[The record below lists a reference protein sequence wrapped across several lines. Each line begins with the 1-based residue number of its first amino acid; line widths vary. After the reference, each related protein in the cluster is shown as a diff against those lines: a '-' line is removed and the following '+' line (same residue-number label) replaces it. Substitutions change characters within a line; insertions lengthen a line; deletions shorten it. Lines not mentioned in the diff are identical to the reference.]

1 MNDNLSLSNRI
12 AVFTGKDRSEL
23 TRKDLLDVVQK
34 FEIQRF
40 TFHYTAVDG
49 KLKELKLPFTTLHQA
64 ERILAQGERVDG
76 SSLFKGLVD
85 SSLSDLYVVPVYRT
99 AFLNPF
105 ESRSLDFVC
114 RFLDRNHELA
124 SHTTD
129 NILGKSAI
137 RFREKTGFDFWALGE
152 LEFFLIYDPETSLYP
167 IQSQGGYHAASPFV
181 KTSKVINE
189 MVKHIS
195 RITGKVKY
203 AHAEVGYIKEIHS
216 RNPVLNKK
224 SAEQHEIEL
233 LTAPVEDMA
242 DFISLARWVIH
253 TVAHRHGMLATFA
266 PKLNEGTAGNGL
278 HFHMEL
284 KKDGRNVMV
293 DNGRLSAEA
302 RKLIA
307 GLCTHAP
314 TLSAFGNSVA
324 SSFLRLV
331 PNQEAPT
338 KICWSDMNRSALIR
352 VPLGWIKSRNLALKV
367 NPSQKEPFD
376 DRDAR
381 QTVEIRS
388 PDGSARVY
396 LFLAGLTMAAT
407 SGLTE
412 PGMEELTDQYH
423 QEGNIFHDKE
433 KFEHLAALPVS
444 CVDCADLLERKR
456 GLYEKDGIFPPA
468 VIDYVIRQL
477 RREKDRDLARH
488 LSELPADDRLS
499 ETRQIMH
506 KDIYRN

>member
-1 MNDNLSLSNRI
+1 MNNNLSLSNRI
-12 AVFTGKDRSEL
+12 VAFAGKERDHL
-23 TRKDLLDVVQK
+23 TRADLLDVVQK
-34 FEIQRF
+34 YEIQRF
-40 TFHYTAVDG
+40 TFHYTAIDG
-49 KLKELKLPFTTLHQA
+49 KLKELKLPFTTLRQA
-64 ERILAQGERVDG
+64 ERILAEGERVDG

-85 SSLSDLYVVPVYRT
+85 SSLSDLYVVPVYRS

-105 ESRSLDFVC
+105 EKQSLDFVC

-129 NILGKSAI
+129 NILGKAAA
-137 RFREKTGFDFWALGE
+137 RFREKTGLDFWALGE

-181 KTSKVINE
+181 KTSAVINE
-189 MVKHIS
+189 MVEHIS
-195 RITGKVKY
+195 RITGRVKY

-216 RNPVLNKK
+216 RNPVLNGK

-242 DFISLARWVIH
+242 DYVSLARWVIH

-266 PKLNEGTAGNGL
+266 PKLSEGTAGNGL

-284 KKDGRNVMV
+284 RRDGQNAMVKDK
-293 DNGRLSAEA
+293 RLSSEA
-302 RKLIA
+302 RKLIS
-307 GLCTHAP
+307 GICRYAP

-338 KICWSDMNRSALIR
+338 RICWSDMNRSALIR
-352 VPLGWIKSRNLALKV
+352 VPLGWIKDRNLALKV
-367 NPSQKEPFD
+367 NPAQETPFD
-376 DRDAR
+376 DQNER

-407 SGLTE
+407 AGLTD
-412 PGMEELTDQYH
+412 PGMDELTEHYH
-423 QEGNIFHDKE
+423 MEGNVFRDSE
-433 KFEHLAALPVS
+433 KFQHLDTLPVS

-456 GLYEKDGIFPPA
+456 NLYEMDGVFPPA
-468 VIDYVIRQL
+468 VIGYVIRQL
-477 RREKDRDLARH
+477 RMEKDRDLARH

-499 ETRQIMH
+499 ETRLIMH